1 MRIKTR
7 DDRRQRIKYRIRAR
21 VQGTEARPRLTV
33 FRSVTHIYAQVVDDS
48 TGSTIAAAS
57 TVEPSVRGAMG
68 AEAKGGNVAGAKLI
82 GKTIAERLLEKGVRQ
97 VVFDRNGFL
106 YHGRVKAVADAA
118 REAGLEF

>member
-7 DDRRQRIKYRIRAR
+7 EDRRDRIKYRIRKR
-21 VQGTEARPRLTV
+21 VRGVGERPRLTV
-33 FRSVTHIYAQVVDDS
+33 FRSVAHIYVQVIDDM
-48 TGSTIAAAS
+48 TGQTIASAS
-57 TVEPSVRGAMG
+57 SVEPSVRSGFAG
-68 AEAKGGNVAGAKLI
+68 QAKGGNVAGAQAI
-82 GKTIAERLLEKGVRQ
+82 GKAIATRLLDKGVTR